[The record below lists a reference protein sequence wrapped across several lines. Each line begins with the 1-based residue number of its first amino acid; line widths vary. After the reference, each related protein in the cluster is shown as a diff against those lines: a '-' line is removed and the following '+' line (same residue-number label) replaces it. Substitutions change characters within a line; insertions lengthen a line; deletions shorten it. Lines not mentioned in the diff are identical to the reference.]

1 MHTGSSSFHASA
13 RTCSLVVMLRSTP
26 TQALRS
32 MACLCARRYDAC
44 AVAETQNKCKN
55 VKYSKTVL
63 DPQTCNLHRNHAA
76 SNCAAA
82 PHMRHVCI
90 KSELVRLN
98 PNSHNAQ
105 ICVHYTC
112 GRMRGW
118 SRHVPACAPS
128 LRVREHV
135 LAYMPGARATAH
147 ADTHHLHCCTRP
159 RTYFNCFH
167 SAATYPILRGGIISK
182 KTRREAMSELS
193 PQN

>member
-63 DPQTCNLHRNHAA
+63 DPQTCNLHRNRAA

-82 PHMRHVCI
+82 PRMRHACI
-90 KSELVRLN
+90 TSELVRLN

-105 ICVHYTC
+105 ICEHYMCGKNAWVEQTCACVRPIVARPWTCARLHARRSRNRAC
-112 GRMRGW
+112 GRPPLALLYAPTHIFQLFSQRCNI
-118 SRHVPACAPS
+118 SNIARRH
-128 LRVREHV
+128 H
-135 LAYMPGARATAH
+135 
-147 ADTHHLHCCTRP
+147 
-159 RTYFNCFH
+159 
-167 SAATYPILRGGIISK
+167 
-182 KTRREAMSELS
+182 
-193 PQN
+193 

>member
-1 MHTGSSSFHASA
+1 
-13 RTCSLVVMLRSTP
+13 MLRSTP

-32 MACLCARRYDAC
+32 MACLCTRRYDAC
-44 AVAETQNKCKN
+44 AAAETQNKCKN

-112 GRMRGW
+112 GKNAWVEQTRACMRSIVASVNMCSLTCQARTQPRMRT
-118 SRHVPACAPS
+118 PTTCIA
-128 LRVREHV
+128 VR
-135 LAYMPGARATAH
+135 AH
-147 ADTHHLHCCTRP
+147 AHISIVFTALQHIQYCEAASLAKKHDVKQCQ
-159 RTYFNCFH
+159 NCH
-167 SAATYPILRGGIISK
+167 R
-182 KTRREAMSELS
+182 KTSMWDPTS
-193 PQN
+193 